1 MVQSTSYSMVQA
13 FIEKLI
19 VAYLLKKSLAVI
31 EQFFF
36 SKTVW
41 IIANLPLLRE
51 QMYLFLLPFIPQ
63 GILLIVL

>member
-19 VAYLLKKSLAVI
+19 VANLLKKSLAVI
-31 EQFFF
+31 DSFF
-36 SKTVW
+36 SETVW

-51 QMYLFLLPFIPQ
+51 QMYLFLLPFIRK